1 MAAEQQPRTRRTV
14 RVKLWFKRVDNKVT
28 EVAKLKQ
35 EGDLQIDRLCLG
47 GFSIKLKKE
56 REANKEVYE
65 EVSEDPA
72 VELPVERTVIRQEL
86 LLDRVWRFVTDQER
100 NRGIIG
106 LYGTGGVGKTTLLKQ
121 RANLKKIQADIGKK
135 IGLSTKSW
143 QENSFEDK
151 ALDIAGILSRKRFVL
166 LLDDIWEHIN
176 LNKLGVP
183 LQYLH
188 LGSKIVFTTNS
199 RVVCGQM
206 EATMLNASPLR
217 DEEAWRLF
225 EEAVGR
231 YVLDS
236 HPDIPELAKTMAEE
250 CCCLPL
256 ALKTVGRAMRSISS
270 IEEWEHAIKIILRYG
285 RGVFAFEVQL

>member
-1 MAAEQQPRTRRTV
+1 M
-14 RVKLWFKRVDNKVT
+14 
-28 EVAKLKQ
+28 
-35 EGDLQIDRLCLG
+35 
-47 GFSIKLKKE
+47 
-56 REANKEVYE
+56 
-65 EVSEDPA
+65 
-72 VELPVERTVIRQEL
+72 
-86 LLDRVWRFVTDQER
+86 
-100 NRGIIG
+100 
-106 LYGTGGVGKTTLLKQ
+106 
-121 RANLKKIQADIGKK
+121 
-135 IGLSTKSW
+135 STKSW
-143 QENSFEDK
+143 QENSFQDK
-151 ALDIAGILSRKRFVL
+151 ALDIASILSRKRFVL

-188 LGSKIVFTTNS
+188 LGSKIVFTTRS

-206 EATMLNASPLR
+206 EATVLNASPLR

-270 IEEWEHAIKIILRYG
+270 IEEWEHTIKIILG
-285 RGVFAFEVQL
+285 MEEVFSRLKFSYDSLLRECMCHSASSSHKCCSLLCKLD